1 MKNMQILGVSLAL
14 WGTNFAKNDGIFTN
28 FPKNDGIFTNFVGN
42 HFKKL
47 TVAFYIKSLQETV
60 KNWLKIEIF
69 NIFTHFGHF

>member
-1 MKNMQILGVSLAL
+1 MKNMQILGVLLAL
-14 WGTNFAKNDGIFTN
+14 WGTNFPKNTFQ
-28 FPKNDGIFTNFVGN
+28 NDGIFTNFVGN